1 MEKKQG
7 QDKVLLDNVQYF
19 SEVAR
24 LLAEGHSVTIP
35 AKGRSML
42 PFIIGGRD
50 SLVLVAAGS
59 LCVGDIV
66 LARLPERGYVLHR
79 VYRLSGDSL
88 TLMGDGNLRAVE
100 RCRVGDVVGK
110 AVAILRDGHRRVDC
124 ASSAE
129 RRKARLWRHLLPLR
143 RYLLW
148 AAVRLGFLEAD
159 L

>member
-1 MEKKQG
+1 
-7 QDKVLLDNVQYF
+7 
-19 SEVAR
+19 
-24 LLAEGHSVTIP
+24 
-35 AKGRSML
+35 ML

-100 RCRVGDVVGK
+100 RCRAGDVVGK
-110 AVAILRDGHRRVDC
+110 AVAILRDGHRHVDC

-148 AAVRLGFLEAD
+148 ATVRLGFLEAD